1 MIHYHCSQT
10 ALSKNQEEKLLKKI
24 SSSHSQIVNLHSQ
37 YIHYAEFIDEPSL
50 DDIKTLE
57 NLLIYGEPRESGS
70 TSKHKFIIIPRFGT
84 LSPWASKA
92 TDIAKRCGLKITKI
106 ERGLLINLIS
116 EKDLVQKEI
125 EEISR
130 NCFDRMT
137 ETIIYDQIDGHKLF
151 IQEDPKPLQSVDILN
166 NGINI
171 LHDYNI
177 KNGLALSEDEVQYL
191 YQNFLKINKN
201 PTDAELMMFAQANS
215 EHCRH
220 KIFNAS
226 WNMDGKDQE
235 KSLFQMIRNTHNKN
249 PKKTIVAYSDNSSII
264 EGKKINRFYPG
275 RDNKFKPHSEKTH
288 YLMKVETHNHPT
300 AISPFP
306 GAATGSGGE
315 IRDEGATGRGS
326 KPKAG
331 LTGFSVSNLNIP
343 NYSLP
348 WETAPEKPDHIS
360 SPLDIMIDGPIGG
373 ASYNNEFGRPNIA
386 GYFRVFEQ
394 KVDGKKYGYH
404 KPIMLAGGVGNI
416 SDNHTHKKLLD
427 ENVLL
432 IQLGGPGMLIGLGG
446 GAASSMDSGSNDESL
461 DYASVQRGNPEI
473 QRRAQEVIDRCWQ
486 LQEDNPILSIHD
498 VGAGGL
504 SNAFPELINDG
515 EVGAEFDIRN
525 IDTEEKGMAPH
536 ELWCNESQ
544 ERYVLAINQQ
554 SLDLFKKICDRER
567 CPFRVIGKAK
577 KNRHIHVKDNL
588 LNQDVVNMDL
598 DVLLGKPPKL
608 LKKIPKKIE
617 KDIPKSSKINDKD
630 LYKKVISHPSVASKK
645 FLITIGDR
653 SVTGLIA
660 QDQMV
665 GPWQTPVSN
674 VAVTKFSF
682 EDVTGEAFA
691 IGERTPL
698 AISNAKKSAR
708 MAVAEAITN
717 IVAANIGNITNVKLS
732 ANWMAASGDD
742 DEDNN
747 LFAAVHAVGEE
758 LCPQLGI
765 SIPVGKDSMSMT
777 TKWND
782 RVVTSPLSLIV
793 TAFSECE
800 NIQKTCTPEFI
811 RQDDYI
817 FLYID
822 LGMNQYRI
830 GGSIAEQVNNTM
842 SSECPDIDDPKI
854 LVGFCDVIQQLI
866 NQNLIYAYHDRSDGG
881 LFATLSEMAF
891 ASRCGIDIDLS
902 QINAEYP
909 NILFSEE
916 LGAVIQVDKKNEEEI
931 INLFR
936 EKNIKYI
943 FNIGKINHLNQINIK
958 HGSDFILEQRSELEK
973 IWSLN
978 SYHIQSIRDNA
989 KLAAQEL
996 SLVDDNND
1004 PGIRSDIKFKLKFTS
1019 IAGTKKPQIAILR
1032 EQGVNGHYEMAAAFY
1047 YAGFDTIDVHMQDL
1061 MDGNYTITDFRAFV
1075 ACGGFSYGDVLGAGE
1090 GWSKVILNNPMLR
1103 DQFTSFFNQ
1112 SNSIALG
1119 VCNGCQMMSNLKSII
1134 PGADKWPKFVKNLS
1148 DQFESRVVTVKIP
1161 KNNSIFFNEMENSSI
1176 PVITAH
1182 GEGRA
1187 FFSNPNDHKEM
1198 SQKEQIT
1205 LQYVTN
1211 LNEVTTHYPL
1221 NPNGSVDGVTGF
1233 TNDDGRF
1240 NIMMPHPE
1248 RVFRS
1253 DQNTWSRDKNSGYG
1267 PWFKMFTNAY
1277 YYLKNS

>member
-1 MIHYHCSQT
+1 
-10 ALSKNQEEKLLKKI
+10 
-24 SSSHSQIVNLHSQ
+24 
-37 YIHYAEFIDEPSL
+37 
-50 DDIKTLE
+50 
-57 NLLIYGEPRESGS
+57 
-70 TSKHKFIIIPRFGT
+70 
-84 LSPWASKA
+84 
-92 TDIAKRCGLKITKI
+92 
-106 ERGLLINLIS
+106 
-116 EKDLVQKEI
+116 
-125 EEISR
+125 
-130 NCFDRMT
+130 
-137 ETIIYDQIDGHKLF
+137 
-151 IQEDPKPLQSVDILN
+151 
-166 NGINI
+166 
-171 LHDYNI
+171 
-177 KNGLALSEDEVQYL
+177 
-191 YQNFLKINKN
+191 
-201 PTDAELMMFAQANS
+201 
-215 EHCRH
+215 
-220 KIFNAS
+220 
-226 WNMDGKDQE
+226 
-235 KSLFQMIRNTHNKN
+235 
-249 PKKTIVAYSDNSSII
+249 
-264 EGKKINRFYPG
+264 
-275 RDNKFKPHSEKTH
+275 
-288 YLMKVETHNHPT
+288 
-300 AISPFP
+300 
-306 GAATGSGGE
+306 
-315 IRDEGATGRGS
+315 
-326 KPKAG
+326 
-331 LTGFSVSNLNIP
+331 
-343 NYSLP
+343 
-348 WETAPEKPDHIS
+348 
-360 SPLDIMIDGPIGG
+360 
-373 ASYNNEFGRPNIA
+373 
-386 GYFRVFEQ
+386 
-394 KVDGKKYGYH
+394 
-404 KPIMLAGGVGNI
+404 
-416 SDNHTHKKLLD
+416 
-427 ENVLL
+427 
-432 IQLGGPGMLIGLGG
+432 MLIGLGG

-515 EVGAEFDIRN
+515 EVGADFDIRN

-544 ERYVLAINQQ
+544 ERYVLAIDHQ
-554 SLDLFKKICDRER
+554 SLNLFKKICERER

-577 KNRHIHVKDNL
+577 KNRHLHVKDNL
-588 LNQDVVNMDL
+588 LNQDVVNMEL

-630 LYKKVISHPSVASKK
+630 LHKKVISHPSVASKK

-653 SVTGLIA
+653 SVTGLVA

-708 MAVAEAITN
+708 MAVAEAVTN
-717 IVAANIGNITNVKLS
+717 IVAANIGNITNIKLS

-782 RVVTSPLSLIV
+782 KVVTSPLSLIV

-800 NIQKTCTPEFI
+800 NTQKTCTPEFI
-811 RQDDYI
+811 KQDDYI

-822 LGMNQYRI
+822 LGLNQYRI
-830 GGSIAEQVNNTM
+830 GGSIAEQVSNTM
-842 SSECPDIDDPKI
+842 SSECPDIDDPKLLI
-854 LVGFCDVIQQLI
+854 GFCDVIQQLI
-866 NQNLIYAYHDRSDGG
+866 NKNLIYAYHDRSDGG

-902 QINAEYP
+902 QINAEFP

-916 LGAVIQVDKKNEEEI
+916 LGAVIQVNKKNEEEI
-931 INLFR
+931 VNLFR
-936 EKNIKYI
+936 EKNIQHI
-943 FNIGKINHLNQINIK
+943 FNVGKINHLNQINIK
-958 HGSDFILEQRSELEK
+958 HGSDCIREQRSELEK

-1004 PGIRSDIKFKLKFTS
+1004 PGIRTDIKFELNFPS
-1019 IAGTKKPQIAILR
+1019 IKGTKKPQIAILR

-1047 YAGFDTIDVHMQDL
+1047 YAGFDAIDVHMQDL
-1061 MDGNYTITDFRAFV
+1061 MDGNYAITDFRAFV

-1211 LNEVTTHYPL
+1211 LHEVTTNYPL

-1253 DQNTWSRDKNSGYG
+1253 DQNTWSRDKNSEYG

-1277 YYLKNS
+1277 NYLKNS

>member
-1 MIHYHCSQT
+1 M
-10 ALSKNQEEKLLKKI
+10 E
-24 SSSHSQIVNLHSQ
+24 
-37 YIHYAEFIDEPSL
+37 
-50 DDIKTLE
+50 
-57 NLLIYGEPRESGS
+57 
-70 TSKHKFIIIPRFGT
+70 
-84 LSPWASKA
+84 
-92 TDIAKRCGLKITKI
+92 
-106 ERGLLINLIS
+106 
-116 EKDLVQKEI
+116 
-125 EEISR
+125 
-130 NCFDRMT
+130 
-137 ETIIYDQIDGHKLF
+137 
-151 IQEDPKPLQSVDILN
+151 
-166 NGINI
+166 
-171 LHDYNI
+171 
-177 KNGLALSEDEVQYL
+177 
-191 YQNFLKINKN
+191 
-201 PTDAELMMFAQANS
+201 
-215 EHCRH
+215 
-220 KIFNAS
+220 
-226 WNMDGKDQE
+226 
-235 KSLFQMIRNTHNKN
+235 
-249 PKKTIVAYSDNSSII
+249 
-264 EGKKINRFYPG
+264 
-275 RDNKFKPHSEKTH
+275 
-288 YLMKVETHNHPT
+288 
-300 AISPFP
+300 
-306 GAATGSGGE
+306 
-315 IRDEGATGRGS
+315 
-326 KPKAG
+326 
-331 LTGFSVSNLNIP
+331 
-343 NYSLP
+343 
-348 WETAPEKPDHIS
+348 
-360 SPLDIMIDGPIGG
+360 
-373 ASYNNEFGRPNIA
+373 
-386 GYFRVFEQ
+386 
-394 KVDGKKYGYH
+394 
-404 KPIMLAGGVGNI
+404 
-416 SDNHTHKKLLD
+416 
-427 ENVLL
+427 
-432 IQLGGPGMLIGLGG
+432 
-446 GAASSMDSGSNDESL
+446 
-461 DYASVQRGNPEI
+461 
-473 QRRAQEVIDRCWQ
+473 
-486 LQEDNPILSIHD
+486 
-498 VGAGGL
+498 
-504 SNAFPELINDG
+504 
-515 EVGAEFDIRN
+515 
-525 IDTEEKGMAPH
+525 
-536 ELWCNESQ
+536 
-544 ERYVLAINQQ
+544 
-554 SLDLFKKICDRER
+554 
-567 CPFRVIGKAK
+567 
-577 KNRHIHVKDNL
+577 
-588 LNQDVVNMDL
+588 L

-630 LYKKVISHPSVASKK
+630 LHKKVISHPSVASKK

-653 SVTGLIA
+653 SVTGLVA

-708 MAVAEAITN
+708 MAVAEAVTN
-717 IVAANIGNITNVKLS
+717 IVAANIGNITNIKLS

-782 RVVTSPLSLIV
+782 KVVTSPLSLIV

-800 NIQKTCTPEFI
+800 NTQKTCTPEFI
-811 RQDDYI
+811 KQDDYI

-822 LGMNQYRI
+822 LGLNQYRI
-830 GGSIAEQVNNTM
+830 GGSIAEQVSNTM
-842 SSECPDIDDPKI
+842 SSECPDIDDPKL
-854 LVGFCDVIQQLI
+854 LVDFCDVIQQLI
-866 NQNLIYAYHDRSDGG
+866 NKNLIYAYHDRSDGG

-902 QINAEYP
+902 QINAEFP

-916 LGAVIQVDKKNEEEI
+916 LGAVIQVNKKNEEEI
-931 INLFR
+931 VNLFR
-936 EKNIKYI
+936 EKNIQHI
-943 FNIGKINHLNQINIK
+943 FNVGKINHLNQINIK
-958 HGSDFILEQRSELEK
+958 HGSDCIREQRSELEK

-1004 PGIRSDIKFKLKFTS
+1004 PGIRTDIKFELNFPS
-1019 IAGTKKPQIAILR
+1019 IKGTKKPQIAILR

-1047 YAGFDTIDVHMQDL
+1047 YAGFDAIDVHMQDL

-1211 LNEVTTHYPL
+1211 LHEVTTNYPL

-1253 DQNTWSRDKNSGYG
+1253 DQNTWSRDKNSEYG

-1277 YYLKNS
+1277 NYLKNS

>member
-1 MIHYHCSQT
+1 MIHYHFSHV
-10 ALSKNQEEKLLKKI
+10 ALSKNQEEKLLKRI
-24 SSSHSQIVNLHSQ
+24 SSSHNQINNLHTQ
-37 YIHYAEFIDEPSL
+37 YIHFAEFINEPSS
-50 DDIKTLE
+50 DEIKILE
-57 NLLIYGEPRESGS
+57 NLLTYGEPRESGS

-92 TDIAKRCGLKITKI
+92 TDIAKRCDLNIKKI
-106 ERGLLINLIS
+106 ERGLLVNLFA
-116 EKDLVQKEI
+116 ENDLTQKEI

-130 NCFDRMT
+130 SCYDRMT
-137 ETIIYDQIDGHKLF
+137 ETIIYNHIDGDKLF
-151 IQEDPKPLQSVDILN
+151 TQEDPKPLKSVDILN
-166 NGINI
+166 KGINI

-177 KNGLALSEDEVQYL
+177 QNGLALSVDEVEYL
-191 YQNFLKINKN
+191 YQNFLKNNKN

-226 WNMDGKDQE
+226 WNIDGKDQE
-235 KSLFQMIRNTHNKN
+235 KSLFQMIRNTHNKH

-264 EGKKINRFYPG
+264 EGNKINRFYPG
-275 RDNKFKPHSEKTH
+275 KDNKFRPHLEKTH

-343 NYSLP
+343 NHPLS
-348 WETAPEKPDHIS
+348 WETTPDKPDHIS

-386 GYFRVFEQ
+386 GYLRVFEQ
-394 KVDGKKYGYH
+394 TIEGKKYGYH

-416 SDNHTHKKLLD
+416 SDKHTHKKLLN

-446 GAASSMDSGSNDESL
+446 GAASSMNSGSNDESL

-486 LQEDNPILSIHD
+486 LQDDNPILSIHD

-515 EVGAEFDIRN
+515 EVGADFDIRN
-525 IDTEEKGMAPH
+525 IDTEEKGMTPH

-544 ERYVLAINQQ
+544 ERYVLAIDQQ
-554 SLDLFKKICDRER
+554 SLDLFKKICERER
-567 CPFRVIGKAK
+567 CPFKVIGKAK
-577 KNRHIHVKDNL
+577 KNRHLLVKDSL
-588 LNQDVVNMDL
+588 LNQDVVNMEL

-617 KDIPKSSKINDKD
+617 KNIPKLSKVTDKD

-653 SVTGLIA
+653 SVTGLVA

-674 VAVTKFSF
+674 VAVTKCSF
-682 EDVTGEAFA
+682 EDITGEAFA
-691 IGERTPL
+691 IGERAPL
-698 AISNAKKSAR
+698 AISNARKSAR

-717 IVAANIGNITNVKLS
+717 IVAANIGKISNIKLS

-747 LFAAVHAVGEE
+747 LFAAVHAVGED

-765 SIPVGKDSMSMT
+765 SIPVGKDSMSMS

-782 RVVTSPLSLIV
+782 RTVTSPLSLIV

-811 RQDDYI
+811 KRDDYI

-822 LGMNQYRI
+822 LGMNQYRT
-830 GGSIAEQVNNTM
+830 GGSIAEQINNTM
-842 SSECPDIDDPKI
+842 TSECPDIDDPKL
-854 LVGFCDVIQQLI
+854 LVGFCEVIQHLI
-866 NQNLIYAYHDRSDGG
+866 NENLIYAYHDRSDGG
-881 LFATLSEMAF
+881 LFTTISEMAF
-891 ASRCGIDIDLS
+891 ASRCGVDIDLS
-902 QINAEYP
+902 QVTAVFS

-916 LGAVIQVDKKNEEEI
+916 LGAVIQIDKINEEKI
-931 INLFR
+931 TNLFR
-936 EKNIKYI
+936 EKNILHI

-958 HGSDFILEQRSELEK
+958 HESDYIQEQRSELEK

-989 KLAAQEL
+989 KLAEEEL
-996 SLVDDNND
+996 NLVYENND
-1004 PGIRSDIKFKLKFTS
+1004 PGIRSDIKFELNFPS
-1019 IAGTKKPQIAILR
+1019 IKSTKKPQIAILR
-1032 EQGVNGHYEMAAAFY
+1032 EQGVNGHYEMAAAFH
-1047 YAGFDTIDVHMQDL
+1047 YAGFEAIDVHMQDL
-1061 MDGNYTITDFRAFV
+1061 IDGNYVITDFRAFV

-1090 GWSKVILNNPMLR
+1090 GWSKVILNNSMLR
-1103 DQFTSFFNQ
+1103 DQFSSFFNQ

-1161 KNNSIFFNEMENSSI
+1161 KNKSIFFNEMENSYI

-1187 FFSNPNDHKEM
+1187 YFSKSDDLKEM
-1198 SQKEQIT
+1198 IQKEQIT

-1211 LNEVTTHYPL
+1211 NHEVTTIYPL

-1253 DQNTWSRDKNSGYG
+1253 DQNTWSRVKQNDYG
-1267 PWFKMFTNAY
+1267 PWFKMFTNAQY
-1277 YYLKNS
+1277 FLNNS